1 MDELNK
7 EQIIKLTGVSE
18 SELESMIQ
26 TEFGEKSMRYLA
38 QWAEVTRLSLKA
50 NRLIIS
56 QCLVQDD
63 EKHILCRFCGEGIP
77 NWKQENSREHTAECP
92 INYISN
98 ALIAVKGLKN
108 DLLDDTEQ
116 DTNHEENNTMPGRSV

>member
-7 EQIIKLTGVSE
+7 DQILKLTGLNE

-26 TEFGEKSMRYLA
+26 TEYGEQNMQYLA
-38 QWAEVTRLSLKA
+38 QWAKVTQLSLKA

-56 QCLVQDD
+56 QCLVTDD
-63 EKHILCRFCGEGIP
+63 EEHILCRFCGEGIP

-92 INYISN
+92 INNITE
-98 ALIAVKGLKN
+98 ALMAVKGLRN
-108 DLLDDTEQ
+108 SMSEQ
-116 DTNHEENNTMPGRSV
+116 DTNHEANNTMPGRSIQ